1 MKKACKNCQKLTEES
16 VCPVCGSTELSN
28 RWTGLVIIINTESE
42 IAKKLEITVP
52 GEYALKVQG

>member
-1 MKKACKNCQKLTEES
+1 MKKACKNCQKLTEEN

-42 IAKKLEITVP
+42 IAKKLNITVP

>member
-1 MKKACKNCQKLTEES
+1 MKKACKNCLKLTEGN